1 MEDNSAQDDEIL
13 AIHSIYEEDET
24 FIFDNDTKI
33 GKFFVKISADDSK
46 SFCLKFDNEGTEV
59 KVEHLPPILIEFEFM
74 SDYPSTNPPK
84 FTLNCRWL
92 SYQNISKLCV
102 KLDDL
107 WVENENESILF
118 TWISFLTDEIFEYL
132 DLDVNNIIIT
142 NASNNTENNF
152 DVRAIKPPCSILL
165 FRNYDKDQI
174 DLKFQNSYF
183 TCQVC
188 FTDKIGKDCMKFHKC
203 DHVFCNECMKGYFES
218 QITSGEYNNLNCPY
232 SNCETQA
239 LQTQVLNLVGVEMFN
254 KYDGLLLKDSLNNMQ
269 DIVYCPRAKCQSPV
283 IPEQTLAQC
292 NAPGCNYVF
301 CALCRQGYH
310 GIEPCKISN
319 NELKQLCEEYKSG
332 NSELR
337 QELSKRYGEK
347 RIKTALEEFSSMEL
361 IANTSKQCPKCRTW
375 MQKLEG
381 CNKMTCSKC
390 LCYFCWLCL
399 THLSKNDPYSHFN
412 KMNSECFEKL
422 FEGTWVNNENE

>member
-1 MEDNSAQDDEIL
+1 M
-13 AIHSIYEEDET
+13 
-24 FIFDNDTKI
+24 
-33 GKFFVKISADDSK
+33 
-46 SFCLKFDNEGTEV
+46 
-59 KVEHLPPILIEFEFM
+59 
-74 SDYPSTNPPK
+74 
-84 FTLNCRWL
+84 
-92 SYQNISKLCV
+92 

-174 DLKFQNSYF
+174 DLKFQNRYF

-239 LQTQVLNLVGVEMFN
+239 LQTQVKFL
-254 KYDGLLLKDSLNNMQ
+254 
-269 DIVYCPRAKCQSPV
+269 
-283 IPEQTLAQC
+283 
-292 NAPGCNYVF
+292 
-301 CALCRQGYH
+301 
-310 GIEPCKISN
+310 
-319 NELKQLCEEYKSG
+319 
-332 NSELR
+332 
-337 QELSKRYGEK
+337 
-347 RIKTALEEFSSMEL
+347 
-361 IANTSKQCPKCRTW
+361 
-375 MQKLEG
+375 
-381 CNKMTCSKC
+381 
-390 LCYFCWLCL
+390 
-399 THLSKNDPYSHFN
+399 
-412 KMNSECFEKL
+412 
-422 FEGTWVNNENE
+422 